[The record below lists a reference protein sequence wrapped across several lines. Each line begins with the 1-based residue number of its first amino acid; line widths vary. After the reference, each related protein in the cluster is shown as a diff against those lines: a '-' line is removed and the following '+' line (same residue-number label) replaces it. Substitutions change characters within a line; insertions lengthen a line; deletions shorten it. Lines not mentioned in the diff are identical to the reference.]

1 MCPDPAYIQSLQ
13 ATRNATIWLTPTIA
27 PCEATHASHD
37 KLPNDGLVQGDA
49 DATATTCNS
58 SLPNSNR
65 AADIS
70 YTEDI
75 IMSPAQQGCQVDL
88 QVALDKHRD
97 DILCLLWM
105 KSPSNQGAIPQR
117 MLTKIRAVNM
127 GTMVKIN
134 DSFA

>member
-1 MCPDPAYIQSLQ
+1 
-13 ATRNATIWLTPTIA
+13 
-27 PCEATHASHD
+27 
-37 KLPNDGLVQGDA
+37 
-49 DATATTCNS
+49 
-58 SLPNSNR
+58 
-65 AADIS
+65 
-70 YTEDI
+70 
-75 IMSPAQQGCQVDL
+75 MSPAQQGCQVDL